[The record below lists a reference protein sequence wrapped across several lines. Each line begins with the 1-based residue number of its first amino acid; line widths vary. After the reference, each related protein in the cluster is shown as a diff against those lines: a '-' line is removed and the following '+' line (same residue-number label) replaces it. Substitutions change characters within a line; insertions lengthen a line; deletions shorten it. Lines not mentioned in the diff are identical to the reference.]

1 MRHDKPSWSYQLQ
14 DGRNVCLIFT
24 TKDHGDLSIN
34 QELEVLAERQRSIV
48 DQKWAYLTQVHGAE
62 VVEVESTGQ
71 HQGRAGDA
79 LITSNS
85 NLPLSIQIA
94 DCAPVALISPLGS
107 LGLVHAG
114 WKGLISGVIDTA
126 VDAMSRIG
134 KRPTVGVLGP
144 CIHPG
149 FYEFGEREMKD
160 VCNLFGQSVRSE
172 TLEGRL
178 ALNLP
183 KAVEIA
189 LGLNDISEMV
199 NFDECTSNTERFWS
213 HRLRKDQK
221 RQAMVGWIQ

>member
-1 MRHDKPSWSYQLQ
+1 MRHDTPSWSYQLQ

-62 VVEVESTGQ
+62 VVEVESAGQ

-94 DCAPVALISPLGS
+94 DCAPVALISPRGS

-199 NFDECTSNTERFWS
+199 NFDECTSNTEKFWS